1 MKCTKQ
7 VFQSLSVI
15 VFASSLLNAADFYV
29 SPTGSDD
36 NPGTMGKPFKTLAR
50 VCIELKPGDT
60 CFLREGTYLETLA
73 PLKSGTEGAPI
84 LFRSYKGE
92 LAVISGVEAVNG
104 WKDEG
109 KGVYSAAMT
118 WSLDDRNQFFAD
130 GQMLHEATWPAL
142 GDKPLFH
149 PIRAIVKAGSENTLL
164 CDEIPGTAEDWKG
177 AELWCAGGASWI
189 CWTANV
195 ESYDS
200 AAHKL
205 TFSPKQSR
213 HWYVPRKGNAFVL
226 RGARY
231 ALQKPGQWHFDAGAK
246 RLFVIPPAGTSMEK
260 LTVTAKRRNY
270 AIDLSGRSY
279 IHVKDIEFVAAG
291 LRSDDKS
298 SHLVLDGLKGSYVE
312 HCYVKD
318 RSKQYGV
325 MLRGN
330 NNLLVNSELSYSSS
344 SVLVTGGF
352 DNRVIN
358 CFIHHGGYAG
368 LWNGT
373 VKLTGRRVVFSHNTV
388 CHAGRDLI
396 NTHGLMESLVQ
407 YNDVSDAGWL
417 TDDLGMFYGHN
428 TDFANTQFCY
438 NYVHDNRAHRFAPA
452 IYFDHLSNNALIHHN
467 LIRDCR
473 SDPVRINNP
482 SYGMM
487 VFNNSAWHSGAIGTF
502 DHSKR
507 EDLSFCRYLDNIFNA
522 PFRLP
527 PNATVR
533 SNVINSAPPYLDA
546 VAGDLRLKEP
556 LGKNAGAIAPGG
568 RLFQTGW
575 DFKNPPNPLPV
586 YKPAD
591 FPFVNKIRNSCFEFG
606 SLESWE
612 RTGEANAT
620 VVKGNGWGNDFARGT
635 AHPTGTMR
643 HELKLGAGKN
653 GVVQEITGLSPGGT
667 YILSAWVR
675 VDGVNETVM
684 LGVKDY
690 GGKEI
695 TVESAANGW
704 TRKDITFTMGP
715 ATKEAI
721 VYLEKTTAGNG
732 NAWGDNFIVQL
743 QK

>member
-1 MKCTKQ
+1 

-29 SPTGSDD
+29 SPAGSDD
-36 NPGTMGKPFKTLAR
+36 NPGSMGKPFKTLAR
-50 VCIELKPGDT
+50 VCIEIKPGDT
-60 CFLREGTYLETLA
+60 CFLREGNYLETLA

-84 LFRSYKGE
+84 VFRSYKGE
-92 LAVISGVEAVNG
+92 LAVISGLEAVNG

-149 PIRAIVKAGSENTLL
+149 PIRAVVKAGSENTLL

-231 ALQKPGQWHFDAGAK
+231 ALQKPGQWHFDAGTK

-260 LTVTAKRRNY
+260 FTVTAKRRNY

-279 IHVKDIEFVAAG
+279 IHLKDIDFVGAG
-291 LRSDDKS
+291 LRSDEKS

-318 RSKQYGV
+318 CSKQYGV
-325 MLRGN
+325 MLKGY

-373 VKLTGRRVVFSHNTV
+373 IKLTGRRVVFSHNTV
-388 CHAGRDLI
+388 RHAGRDLI

-428 TDFANTQFCY
+428 TDFANTEFCY

-487 VFNNSAWHSGAIGTF
+487 VFNNSAWKTGSIGTF

-507 EDLSFCRYLDNIFNA
+507 GDLSFSRYYNNIFNEK
-522 PFRLP
+522 FRLP
-527 PNATVR
+527 QNAKLYN
-533 SNVINSAPPYLDA
+533 NVVERDPPYVDA
-546 VAGDLRLKEP
+546 AAGDLRLKEAR
-556 LGKNAGAIAPGG
+556 GRGVGAIAAGG
-568 RLFQTGW
+568 THFKTGC
-575 DFKNPPNPLPV
+575 DLENPPTPLPV
-586 YKPAD
+586 YERAD
-591 FPFVNKIRNSCFEFG
+591 FPFVNRIRNSCFEFG
-606 SLESWE
+606 SLESWTK
-612 RTGEANAT
+612 TGEGNASI
-620 VVKGNGWGNDFARGT
+620 VGGNGWGNNFARGT
-635 AHPTGTMR
+635 PLPTGTMK
-643 HELKLGAGKN
+643 HELKLGPGRD
-653 GVVQEITGLSPGGT
+653 GVRQRVMGLVPGGK
-667 YILSAWVR
+667 YVLSTWLRVSGEDEIVR
-675 VDGVNETVM
+675 
-684 LGVKDY
+684 LGIKEY

-695 TVESAANGW
+695 VMDSSSLGW
-704 TRKDITFTMGP
+704 TRKDITFTVGP
-715 ATKEAI
+715 SAEEAT
-721 VYLEKTTAGNG
+721 VFLEKVTEAGG
-732 NAWGDNFIVQL
+732 SAWGDNFIVQF
-743 QK
+743 QDEE